1 MIAGCCEFMEMML
14 VAESGAERTVMDEE
28 SDLEQIKGCQ
38 KLLVS
43 SNLLLTLTFWYIYGE
58 SLLHPKSFPGCELQ
72 TVFSKMAAI
81 QCSDSFSSKSK
92 IDQPKCWCYRINKMR
107 PVIPW
112 VTCQKWKIQCQQ
124 KLSSF
129 YLVSGAHFLLCM
141 RSAEVC
147 LLLIVKGGSV
157 LHVIV
162 TTGFT
167 SLGQMYK
174 TH

>member
-43 SNLLLTLTFWYIYGE
+43 SNLFLTLTFWYIYRE

-112 VTCQKWKIQCQQ
+112 VED
-124 KLSSF
+124 S
-129 YLVSGAHFLLCM
+129 V
-141 RSAEVC
+141 SAEVEQFLSC
-147 LLLIVKGGSV
+147 VRCSFPALHEICWSLSV
-157 LHVIV
+157 AYCEGRLSSACHRNHRVYLPGPDV
-162 TTGFT
+162 
-167 SLGQMYK
+167 
-174 TH
+174 